1 MTITIHYSR
10 LCQFLIENKIVVF
23 PDDHTMVEQEL
34 VQIFTA
40 INNGGEQ
47 PLSSRKMSYFDLQS
61 FIADLKKN
69 ESWFIFL
76 FRVITF
82 GLFASS
88 ILSKSIRL
96 LKQWE
101 LHNAYLWD
109 GSKRLIEVFSLELH
123 LKERKLNR
131 LQEEHNQLQ
140 TRLSEVG
147 RSLTTVI
154 TEIKE
159 QCRRWDITLADTS
172 HSHISTF
179 TKQDI
184 IDSIRLKMTA
194 DLDVRLELIANSVF
208 ESNLSTCLSY
218 ADKFAEEMN
227 RSNSSS
233 SNGSSSSSYSHI
245 RKWLLPL
252 QSQHLE
258 PSSKTME
265 WSLYCSDILLDL
277 CMLKGFLLRRIEE
290 SDYVDIFLPSSTNNT
305 VNVSRTTLQ
314 SYSTLIERL
323 LVHFKSSWWNQLSPD
338 FYEAE
343 GTAIMQTVERF
354 HTLTLLHKQLEVQST
369 ESNERMQVAQN
380 EYKITKQAGRSTIY
394 MASTLIK
401 TIAFIRSVI
410 L

>member
-1 MTITIHYSR
+1 
-10 LCQFLIENKIVVF
+10 
-23 PDDHTMVEQEL
+23 
-34 VQIFTA
+34 
-40 INNGGEQ
+40 
-47 PLSSRKMSYFDLQS
+47 
-61 FIADLKKN
+61 
-69 ESWFIFL
+69 
-76 FRVITF
+76 
-82 GLFASS
+82 
-88 ILSKSIRL
+88 
-96 LKQWE
+96 
-101 LHNAYLWD
+101 
-109 GSKRLIEVFSLELH
+109 
-123 LKERKLNR
+123 
-131 LQEEHNQLQ
+131 
-140 TRLSEVG
+140 
-147 RSLTTVI
+147 
-154 TEIKE
+154 
-159 QCRRWDITLADTS
+159 
-172 HSHISTF
+172 
-179 TKQDI
+179 
-184 IDSIRLKMTA
+184 
-194 DLDVRLELIANSVF
+194 
-208 ESNLSTCLSY
+208 
-218 ADKFAEEMN
+218 
-227 RSNSSS
+227 
-233 SNGSSSSSYSHI
+233 
-245 RKWLLPL
+245 
-252 QSQHLE
+252 
-258 PSSKTME
+258 ME